1 MKVKMLMIAA
11 ALLMVASVSFGQGFA
26 ILVYDDGLALRDQCP
41 LTASNGSVLPT
52 DGQTVLA
59 KIYWDADNNG
69 ATANDVQPTVGT
81 AAGNVNFNQFY
92 LDGTLPGLDG
102 GFAFPD
108 YFNSVGIIPA
118 NPCYWI
124 AIVYCNPVSGLG
136 DSLVS
141 RVFCAPGV
149 TNDDVDLIDPVADW
163 RCFPKVCTQPCTPTP
178 SWNWTYN
185 GHAPRAGLPMDPIG
199 IKSCVTLCLDH
210 QLTFTITVSM
220 SGGASDPGRIP
231 SLLFTPGCMT
241 CDPVSSCTPGAFT
254 LVHLPGQQYNSVV
267 CNAANCVYTYVLVP
281 TAEGCICVNFDDIL
295 AASVN
300 NLAVAPLDNA
310 VNMSWKTASE
320 TNVTKYQIVRNGDLV
335 GEVTAAGGATEHNY
349 SFKDESAVNGTT
361 YNYVLRIVNSDNS
374 YNDMV
379 AGSATPGVQ
388 FAVVTEYKL
397 HQNYPNP
404 FNPTTSIR
412 FDLVDRNFVTLK
424 IYNAT
429 GQEVATVVNGER
441 HAGVNVVNFDATNL
455 TSGLYFYSIKIG
467 SEYSA
472 TKKMML
478 LK

>member
-1 MKVKMLMIAA
+1 
-11 ALLMVASVSFGQGFA
+11 
-26 ILVYDDGLALRDQCP
+26 
-41 LTASNGSVLPT
+41 
-52 DGQTVLA
+52 
-59 KIYWDADNNG
+59 
-69 ATANDVQPTVGT
+69 
-81 AAGNVNFNQFY
+81 
-92 LDGTLPGLDG
+92 
-102 GFAFPD
+102 
-108 YFNSVGIIPA
+108 
-118 NPCYWI
+118 
-124 AIVYCNPVSGLG
+124 
-136 DSLVS
+136 
-141 RVFCAPGV
+141 
-149 TNDDVDLIDPVADW
+149 
-163 RCFPKVCTQPCTPTP
+163 
-178 SWNWTYN
+178 
-185 GHAPRAGLPMDPIG
+185 
-199 IKSCVTLCLDH
+199 
-210 QLTFTITVSM
+210 
-220 SGGASDPGRIP
+220 
-231 SLLFTPGCMT
+231 
-241 CDPVSSCTPGAFT
+241 
-254 LVHLPGQQYNSVV
+254 
-267 CNAANCVYTYVLVP
+267 VP

-349 SFKDESAVNGTT
+349 SFKDESALNGTT